1 MAGLNLLPWRDK
13 EREFKKKQFF
23 VLVGFVMALA
33 GVGVFLGHLYMQSS
47 IEHQNQRNQFM
58 KSEIAELDRQ
68 IEEIKRLDATRKA
81 LLSRMSV
88 IEELQ
93 STRPAIVHLFDEMA
107 IALPRG
113 MFLTEFE
120 QSGTKL
126 TVQGKAESNARVST
140 YMNSL
145 DASPWL
151 SSSNLNIISVEKSE
165 SERESNHSD
174 SRLRDFKLDVKQ
186 LLKQSGGEG

>member
-13 EREFKKKQFF
+13 ERELKKKQFF
-23 VLVGFVMALA
+23 VLVGFVVALA
-33 GVGVFLGHLYMQSS
+33 GVTVFLGHLYMESS
-47 IEHQNQRNQFM
+47 IEHQKKRNQYL

-113 MFLTEFE
+113 MFLTEL
-120 QSGTKL
+120 QQLGTKL

-151 SSSNLNIISVEKSE
+151 SSSNLNIISVEKPGNE
-165 SERESNHSD
+165 SGDN
-174 SRLRDFKLDVKQ
+174 RLRDFKLDVKQ
-186 LLKQSGGEG
+186 LVKQNEGEG